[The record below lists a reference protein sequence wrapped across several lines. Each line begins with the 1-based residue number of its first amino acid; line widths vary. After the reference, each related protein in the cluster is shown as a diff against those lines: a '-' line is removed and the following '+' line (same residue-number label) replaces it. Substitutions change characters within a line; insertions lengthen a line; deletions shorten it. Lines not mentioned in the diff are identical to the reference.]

1 MEVDRREREL
11 VLLKREYEMLQN
23 NLLGFSNKFEYDF
36 NNESKN
42 DGGTKRG
49 NKTPNLRIWSEKSGF
64 GSLDQ
69 NLYSQLG

>member
-49 NKTPNLRIWSEKSGF
+49 NKTPNLRI
-64 GSLDQ
+64 
-69 NLYSQLG
+69 